1 MNTITVIE
9 NARSKSR
16 HAFRSTERHSSQQLA
31 KYFVAIVNYDALIHN
46 KKIEEIIARRREDK
60 AIFKESLFGSEEM
73 LTAEDTSKLEAMLKK
88 EAKLNTVLN
97 LIANVSSEIYDVTLQ
112 EKNILSIE
120 INKLNIKKINHE
132 KRKELV
138 EQFDREWGLS
148 HLDSEELMIFN
159 RGKLPID
166 HFNWIAAEIPIN
178 DVPLEKIIQVV
189 DAGII
194 LK

>member
-16 HAFRSTERHSSQQLA
+16 HAFRSTEKYSSQQLA
-31 KYFVAIVNYDALIHN
+31 KYFVAIINYDALIHN

-60 AIFKESLFGSEEM
+60 AIFKESLFGADEM
-73 LTAEDTSKLEAMLKK
+73 LTAEDTFRLELMLKK

-97 LIANVSSEIYDVTLQ
+97 LIVNVSSEVYDITVQ
-112 EKNILSIE
+112 EKNLLTIE

-132 KRKELV
+132 KRKQLV
-138 EQFDREWGLS
+138 EEFDREWGLS

-178 DVPLEKIIQVV
+178 DVSLSKINEVIE
-189 DAGII
+189 AGITV
-194 LK
+194 K